1 MIRKSPLTGG
11 IAALVAVMLLCMLHL
26 SVSQPS
32 GGTTTADSSGY
43 VGNEAC
49 AKCHASIYESY
60 TRTAMA
66 NASGPATE
74 NLIVGELHHQPSE
87 VNYRI
92 YTTSGRAGAAAPTCS
107 QSMASCSNL
116 R

>member
-1 MIRKSPLTGG
+1 MAAIMIRKSPLTGG
-11 IAALVAVMLLCMLHL
+11 IAALVAVMLLCMSHI

-32 GGTTTADSSGY
+32 GGTTTADASGY

-60 TRTAMA
+60 TRTATA
-66 NASGPATE
+66 
-74 NLIVGELHHQPSE
+74 NLIVGELRHQPSG

-92 YTTSGRAGAAAPTCS
+92 YSEDAKVWLAFERPGDPSVSGKR
-107 QSMASCSNL
+107 QL
-116 R
+116 LYY